1 LSVCTLAA
9 TTHLD
14 ARKTGLGNYT
24 AVVLAIVR
32 GDADAARLLV
42 LVSLD
47 DKVEVSS
54 GLERDRDDSVETGA
68 LAVGDG
74 ELRWLAMQ
82 QLHAA
87 YPGATK
93 LLLENGDLALVELVK
108 TTTHAAGTAA
118 EDLGHNV
125 QRRAGLEEG
134 REAEVQ
140 VEEGQARVGVAEG
153 PGS

>member
-1 LSVCTLAA
+1 MPYCLSVCMPAT

-108 TTTHAAGTAA
+108 
-118 EDLGHNV
+118 
-125 QRRAGLEEG
+125 
-134 REAEVQ
+134 
-140 VEEGQARVGVAEG
+140 
-153 PGS
+153 